1 MSRLSAVLFDLDG
14 LLIDSEPVWFR
25 VEQRVMASLGG
36 PPWRHEDQARCVG
49 GTLPRTAAYLL
60 GLAGS
65 SATAELRDG
74 EVPDVEVPDAEASNP
89 SVSDAGMVSRAG
101 PNGEVPNAE
110 VQRRLVTGMEAELRS
125 GVPLRPG
132 AAGLLTELVEARIP
146 LALVSSS
153 YRVLVDAALDGIG
166 RSHFAVSVAGDE
178 VSHPKPHPEPY
189 LRAARLLG
197 VQPASCVVFEDAPTG
212 IAAAEAAGCLC
223 VGVPDVVPISGTP
236 TRPVLDSLAEV
247 DLGWLLELPAL
258 LSGGG
263 NAAEGRARPPDP
275 PTTIRSGQSARFT
288 RPTL

>member
-14 LLIDSEPVWFR
+14 LLIDSEPAWFR

-36 PPWRHEDQARCVG
+36 PPWRHEDQAWCVG
-49 GTLPRTAAYLL
+49 GTLPRTGAYLL

-65 SATAELRDG
+65 S
-74 EVPDVEVPDAEASNP
+74 
-89 SVSDAGMVSRAG
+89 VSS
-101 PNGEVPNAE
+101 AE
-110 VQRRLVTGMEAELRS
+110 VQRRLVAGMEAELRS

-132 AAGLLTELVEARIP
+132 AAGLLTELVEAGVP

-153 YRVLVDAALDGIG
+153 YRLLVDAALDGIG
-166 RSHFAVSVAGDE
+166 RSQFAVSVAGDE

-236 TRPVLDSLAEV
+236 TRPVLASLAEV
-247 DLGWLLELPAL
+247 DLGWLLGLPAL

-275 PTTIRSGQSARFT
+275 PTTIRCGQSARFT